1 MAAILSS
8 EAIRE
13 DAIRVERR
21 AQRVGSLCLVYPP
34 VAVHYSNATPE
45 GHDLPMDLISFAA
58 LACVTLFAATVQA
71 ATGFGFALLAVPFFL
86 LVMGSLEAIPVTV
99 AVSIVISL
107 VLIHGLVKDAP
118 RRLLLHLVI
127 GSTLGFPVGL
137 AAFRA
142 ADLESVQIAIG
153 ALITIFAAFLIMQ
166 EWKTATGESLEK
178 NAPRESYRPN
188 AAIEILVGF
197 ASGAMAVALAM
208 PGPAVVMYLAVRR
221 AGKQVSRSATLLL
234 FLFSY
239 SAVSL
244 VHTLWGGMT
253 AQSWLLAGK
262 LAPFIIAGALAG
274 NLVSHRLSENNF
286 RKVVLVIL
294 IASGLYAIWA
304 AL

>member
-1 MAAILSS
+1 
-8 EAIRE
+8 
-13 DAIRVERR
+13 
-21 AQRVGSLCLVYPP
+21 
-34 VAVHYSNATPE
+34 
-45 GHDLPMDLISFAA
+45 MDLISFAA

-107 VLIHGLVKDAP
+107 VLLHGLIKDAP

-142 ADLESVQIAIG
+142 ADLESVQLAIG

-166 EWKTATGESLEK
+166 EWKTATSESLGK
-178 NAPRESYRPN
+178 NSPRESYRPK

-197 ASGAMAVALAM
+197 VSGAMAVALAM
-208 PGPAVVMYLAVRR
+208 PGPAVVMYLAARR
-221 AGKQVSRSATLLL
+221 AGKRVSRPATLLL

-253 AQSWLLAGK
+253 AQSWLLAAK
-262 LAPFIIAGALAG
+262 LTPFIIAGAFAG
-274 NLVSHRLSENNF
+274 NLVTSRLSENNF